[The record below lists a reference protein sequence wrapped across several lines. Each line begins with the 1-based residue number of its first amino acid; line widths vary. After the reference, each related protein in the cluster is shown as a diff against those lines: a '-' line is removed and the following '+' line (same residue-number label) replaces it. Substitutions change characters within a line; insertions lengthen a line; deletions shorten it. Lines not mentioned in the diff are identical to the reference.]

1 MGLPSTVDCGSG
13 LHENSA
19 LTLFLLLSTQLST
32 DLSSHGYGFNNI
44 AGCRPLVTN
53 GLWMRFNKFTISTY
67 SPIVRINEGRH
78 KVGFQLCRVRVILH
92 HSPCNLF
99 CDNFISSFGITT
111 MKSYDLSACAPA
123 SIVHIK
129 EIETMWSCTFI
140 LLFSVVPMF
149 APQKWQC
156 LMKQG
161 RIETQSPLHPPIL
174 LRPKGPIFFCETV
187 RSVWD
192 REHSTVN
199 LGWQVVVGDW
209 TYHILDSWH
218 QFNINI
224 RAIIIKYIIICVCGF
239 EYDVFEGQGTN
250 SNPFRLEAI
259 FQTKRSLPPH
269 FV

>member
-1 MGLPSTVDCGSG
+1 
-13 LHENSA
+13 
-19 LTLFLLLSTQLST
+19 
-32 DLSSHGYGFNNI
+32 
-44 AGCRPLVTN
+44 
-53 GLWMRFNKFTISTY
+53 
-67 SPIVRINEGRH
+67 
-78 KVGFQLCRVRVILH
+78 
-92 HSPCNLF
+92 
-99 CDNFISSFGITT
+99 
-111 MKSYDLSACAPA
+111 
-123 SIVHIK
+123 
-129 EIETMWSCTFI
+129 
-140 LLFSVVPMF
+140 
-149 APQKWQC
+149 
-156 LMKQG
+156 MKQG